1 MKRNWKLLFSNHD
14 LSAVL
19 DARLRTVNDAVRG
32 IEKNYFE
39 TSTDDYLAASTA
51 SQLVVSPLEL
61 LEEETSVSSRDVKVD
76 VSGDRNRHFF
86 TPGPHYMNG
95 LEVTYHVPYLGDS
108 TLLECQ
114 PNRFTLNP
122 PRAVIGSGEIMFPY
136 DRVDGDVASTKA
148 DFERDIAKIRRW
160 LERVNEQVMGYNASL
175 EAQASQL
182 VRKRRDE
189 IAKTKTALAD
199 LGYPVRKDA
208 LPGERT
214 TQTNAAT
221 IAKRK
226 QKRKD
231 ANREYDVALS
241 FAGEDREY
249 VDEVAKILDRTQVSV
264 FYDQFE
270 EVKLWGKD
278 LAEHLHQVYSKDS
291 HFVIMFASRHYEKKA
306 WPSHERQSAL
316 SRHLKG
322 ETGRILPVKLDDTE
336 IPGVPSTIRYID
348 ARAVAPERLSEL
360 IRQKLDDE
368 LV

>member
-1 MKRNWKLLFSNHD
+1 MKRHWKLLFSDHN

-19 DARLRTVNDAVRG
+19 DARLRTVNDVVRG
-32 IEKNYFE
+32 IEKNHFE
-39 TSTDDYLAASTA
+39 TSTDDFLAASTA

-86 TPGPHYMNG
+86 TPGPHYMDG
-95 LEVTYHVPYLGDS
+95 LEVTYHVPYLGDP

-114 PNRFTLNP
+114 PNRLTPNP
-122 PRAVIGSGEIMFPY
+122 PRAVIGSGEIRFPY

-148 DFERDIAKIRRW
+148 DFERDIAEIRRW
-160 LERVNEQVMGYNASL
+160 LAWVNEQVMGYNASL
-175 EAQASQL
+175 EAEASRL
-182 VRKRRDE
+182 VRQRRQE
-189 IAKTKTALAD
+189 IANTKIALAD
-199 LGYPVRKDA
+199 LGYPVRTDD
-208 LPGERT
+208 LPERRAT
-214 TQTNAAT
+214 RTNAGT
-221 IAKRK
+221 IARRRRTR
-226 QKRKD
+226 QK

-241 FAGEDREY
+241 FAGEDRGY
-249 VDEVAKILDRTQVSV
+249 VDETATILDRTQVSV

-270 EVKLWGKD
+270 EVRLWGKD

-291 HFVIMFASRHYEKKA
+291 HFVVMFASRHYAKKA

-336 IPGVPSTIRYID
+336 IPGVPSTIGYID
-348 ARAVAPERLSEL
+348 ARAVAPERLAEL

-368 LV
+368 LG